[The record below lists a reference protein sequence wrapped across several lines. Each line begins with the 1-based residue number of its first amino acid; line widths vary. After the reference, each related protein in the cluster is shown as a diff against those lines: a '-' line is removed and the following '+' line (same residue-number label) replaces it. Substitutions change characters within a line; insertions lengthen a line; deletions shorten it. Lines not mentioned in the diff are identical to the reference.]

1 MKIVKMAM
9 TAVLVLAAAA
19 VYAYVPENTDENSY
33 QERVEGPFL
42 EATSLVNDGIKAVKQ
57 NVVSSTYQNARGTK
71 LGEGGLAEGE
81 AGVEEVT
88 SKDILYYEPKEE
100 IYEAKETLD
109 EVLIWLTMF
118 QTTNPADVVTYKKMK
133 EFVGLKVKYLEKLIN
148 ALKYEKDNKDAVI
161 DYKMK
166 MKKADK
172 DYNRFKKQLKGKLK
186 LIEGKPLPEPKNA
199 E

>member
-1 MKIVKMAM
+1 MKIVKMAV
-9 TAVLVLAAAA
+9 TAALVLMVTA

-42 EATSLVNDGIKAVKQ
+42 EATGLVNDGIKAVKQ

-100 IYEAKETLD
+100 VYEAKETLD

-133 EFVGLKVKYLEKLIN
+133 EFVDLKVKYLEKLIN
-148 ALKYEKDNKDAVI
+148 ALKYEKDNKEAVI

-166 MKKADK
+166 MQKADK